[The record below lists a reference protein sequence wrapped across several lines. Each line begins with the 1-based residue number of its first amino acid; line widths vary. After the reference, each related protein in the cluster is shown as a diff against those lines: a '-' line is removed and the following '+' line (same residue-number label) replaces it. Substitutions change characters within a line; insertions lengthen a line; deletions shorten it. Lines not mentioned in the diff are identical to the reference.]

1 MIFGTY
7 INKDSSVKPD
17 GVKKMLKRSKPRLAQ
32 VYLKNCD
39 LIVYD
44 MHSGNPMDVKLAL
57 DALSAPTKEDD
68 ENAGKEVTLILVS
81 SLQTWDD
88 TPKKLVEVKDPRE
101 IAAEEAAV
109 RNQHEAKIQAVVSKL
124 RAERQ
129 RKQDIAAAAEAKSD
143 EEGGED
149 SPDVNHDDDD
159 MKEAIR
165 IVTAEAEEAN

>member
-1 MIFGTY
+1 MPDEEGNKPEDANVIFGTY

-68 ENAGKEVTLILVS
+68 EAGKEVTLILVS

-88 TPKKLVEVKDPRE
+88 TPKKLLEVKDPRE

-109 RNQHEAKIQAVVSKL
+109 KKQFETKIQAVVDKL

-129 RKQDIAAAAEAKSD
+129 RKQDLANAAADAKSE
-143 EEGGED
+143 EEGGVED
-149 SPDVNHDDDD
+149 NTDYD
-159 MKEAIR
+159 A
-165 IVTAEAEEAN
+165 